1 MKVVVQRV
9 SEASVSVE
17 KNELASIK
25 QGLLLLVG
33 IQKGDTN
40 EQMEKMASKIAKMR
54 IFEDNDE
61 KMNLSVTDVGG
72 SILSV
77 SQFTLL
83 ANTTKGNRPSFV
95 EAAAPDEAIP
105 LYNYF
110 NQQLEQNNLPV
121 STGQFGAHMMIS
133 LINDGP
139 VTICL
144 EN

>member
-1 MKVVVQRV
+1 MRVVVQRV
-9 SEASVSVE
+9 SEAAVTVE
-17 KNELASIK
+17 KKELASIDR
-25 QGLLLLVG
+25 GLLLLVG

-40 EQMEKMASKIAKMR
+40 EQMKRMASKIAKMR
-54 IFEDNDE
+54 IFEDHDE
-61 KMNLSVTDVGG
+61 KMNLSVSDVGG

-83 ANTTKGNRPSFV
+83 ANTKKGNRPSFV
-95 EAAAPDEAIP
+95 EAAVPEEAIP

-110 NQQLEQNNLPV
+110 NQQLESNNLPV
-121 STGQFGAHMMIS
+121 FTGQFGAHMMIS

-144 EN
+144 DN